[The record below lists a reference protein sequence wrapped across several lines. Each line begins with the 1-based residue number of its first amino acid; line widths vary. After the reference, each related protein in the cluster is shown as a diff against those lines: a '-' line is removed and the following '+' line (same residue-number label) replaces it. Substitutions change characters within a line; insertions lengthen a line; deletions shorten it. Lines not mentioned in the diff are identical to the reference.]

1 MIKLLKSYWKVKHE
15 IKEQERGFVATLL
28 TLLAASLVEPVTS
41 FVVKS
46 VTERGIERAGPCSNL
61 DKRFYFCYI
70 M

>member
-1 MIKLLKSYWKVKHE
+1 MKLQK
-15 IKEQERGFVATLL
+15 QECGFIATLL

-41 FVVKS
+41 SVVKS

-70 M
+70 F